1 MIVPPFV
8 SEVEDIIKST
18 LRDAKTCVSAYR
30 DDSLIFVSTDE
41 DHELLRVKVYHKNP
55 KVEVWALVGSSHQ
68 AFEVEGSEVARLDY
82 LKQRLPRVW
91 REENW
96 KLSDLLEQRS

>member
-18 LRDAKTCVSAYR
+18 LRDAKTRVSTYR
-30 DDSLIFVSTDE
+30 DESLIFVSTDE
-41 DHELLRVKVYHKNP
+41 DHELIRVKVYHKNP
-55 KVEVWALVGSSHQ
+55 KVDVWTLLEPNYQ
-68 AFEVEGSEVARLDY
+68 AFDVEGSEVARLDY

-91 REENW
+91 REENR
-96 KLSDLLEQRS
+96 KLSDLLDQ